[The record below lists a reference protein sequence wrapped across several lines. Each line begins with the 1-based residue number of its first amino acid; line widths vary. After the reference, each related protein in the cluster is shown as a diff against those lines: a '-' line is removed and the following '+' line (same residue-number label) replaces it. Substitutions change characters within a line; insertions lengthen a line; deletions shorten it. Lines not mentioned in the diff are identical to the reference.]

1 MGSKV
6 AAGIGVATAALVYWI
21 GKNDLYHYGRAKEA
35 FAWAKDN
42 FDPVYAAKWTKKHTF
57 EVLVHRLRRNYL
69 KANTITHY
77 ESSFGGS
84 WVKGSYRPS
93 HQTISHTTV
102 VPGSRVG
109 IETFVGDLHPTDSRE
124 LQLAIDNA
132 GYTMDQTKKWIHGG
146 GFPGAGRNP
155 YPVDPAPG
163 WRTFWFGCKAVP
175 VAAVGCTVGWA
186 AYKEK

>member
-1 MGSKV
+1 MSTKV
-6 AAGIGVATAALVYWI
+6 AVAAAAATLGIVYLI

-35 FAWAKDN
+35 FAYAKAN
-42 FDPVYAAKWTKKHTF
+42 FDPAYAAKWTKAHTF
-57 EVLVHRLRRNYL
+57 DVLVHRLRRNYL
-69 KANTITHY
+69 TANTITRY
-77 ESSFGGS
+77 ESSYGGS

-109 IETFVGDLHPTDSRE
+109 IETFVGNLHPTD
-124 LQLAIDNA
+124 LQNLQQSTLNA

-163 WRTFWFGCKAVP
+163 WRIFWFGAKAVP
-175 VAAVGCTVGWA
+175 VGIVGGALATA
-186 AYKEK
+186 AYQRK